1 MINKK
6 ILVIYPETNS
16 TKIAIYKNITLEFL
30 KTKKH
35 GVDELKKFAHLADQ
49 VEFRKKAIEEEL
61 QDNEINTKDIGV
73 IISRGGLVKP
83 VKSGIYEVN
92 EIMKK
97 DLKEGVMGVHATN
110 LGGLI
115 ADEMAKSFPDA
126 KAYLADPVVVD
137 ELDDIARI
145 TGHPLLERKS
155 IFHALNQ
162 KCVTKEYAR
171 SINRKYEDLNLIAA
185 HIGHGGVSVG
195 AHKNGRVI
203 DVNQAFDGNGPFSL
217 TRAGTLPSGGM
228 VDLCFSGKYTKEEIK
243 TMITEKGGIL
253 AYIGTDNINEIEVK
267 IESGDKKA
275 ELVLLAM
282 AYQIGK
288 EIGAMSAVL
297 HNKVDVILLMGSLLN
312 VNIFANQIT
321 SMVEKVAKIMI
332 YPVVN
337 DMDSLAN
344 KGLTILKGEAELLE
358 YK

>member
-35 GVDELKKFAHLADQ
+35 SVDELNRFSHISDQ
-49 VEFRKKAIEEEL
+49 VSFRKKAIEEEL
-61 QDNEINTKDIGV
+61 IDNEIDTDDIKV

-92 EIMKK
+92 EIMKN
-97 DLKEGVMGVHATN
+97 DLREGVMGVHATN

-115 ADEMAKSFPDA
+115 ADEMAKDFSDA

-162 KCVTKEYAR
+162 KCVAREYSR
-171 SINRKYEDLNLIAA
+171 SINRKYEELNIIAA

-195 AHKNGRVI
+195 AHKNGKVI

-217 TRAGTLPSGGM
+217 TRAGTLPSGGL
-228 VDLCFSGKYTKEEIK
+228 VDLCFSNKYSKEEIN
-243 TMITEKGGIL
+243 TMIREKGGIL
-253 AYIGTDNINEIEVK
+253 AYLGTDNISDIEAM
-267 IESGDKKA
+267 IEAGDKKA
-275 ELVLLAM
+275 ELILLAM

-297 HNKVDVILLMGSLLN
+297 NNDVDVVLLMGSLLN

-321 SMVEKVAKIMI
+321 SMIDKVAKIMI

-337 DMDSLAN
+337 DMDSLAY
-344 KGLTILKGEAELLE
+344 KGLTILKGEAEILD

>member
-16 TKIAIYKNITLEFL
+16 TKIAIYKNINLEFL

-35 GVDELKKFAHLADQ
+35 NVEELRKLSHLTDQ
-49 VEFRKKAIEEEL
+49 VALRKKAIEDEL
-61 QDNEINTKDIGV
+61 LDNEIDTNDIKV

-97 DLKEGVMGVHATN
+97 DLREGVMGVHATN

-115 ADEMAKSFPDA
+115 ADEMANGFPDA

-162 KCVTKEYAR
+162 KCVAREYSR
-171 SINRKYEDLNLIAA
+171 SINRKYEDLNIIAA

-217 TRAGTLPSGGM
+217 TRAGTLPSGRL
-228 VDLCFSGKYTKEEIK
+228 VDLCFSGEYSKDEIK

-253 AYIGTDNINEIEVK
+253 AYLGTDNINEIEAR
-267 IESGDKKA
+267 IEAGDKRA
-275 ELVLLAM
+275 EIILHAM

-297 HNKVDVILLMGSLLN
+297 HNNVDVILLMGSLLN
-312 VNIFANQIT
+312 VNSFANKIT
-321 SMVEKVAKIMI
+321 SMVDKVAKILL

-337 DMDSLAN
+337 DMDSLAF
-344 KGLTILKGEAELLE
+344 KGLTILKGEAEILD

>member
-1 MINKK
+1 MLNKK
-6 ILVIYPETNS
+6 ILVIYPETNC
-16 TKIAIYKNITLEFL
+16 TKIAVYKNINLEFL

-35 GVDELKKFAHLADQ
+35 A
-49 VEFRKKAIEEEL
+49 EEEL
-61 QDNEINTKDIGV
+61 KQFKELAEQVEYRQKAIVEELRDNDIDMNQIRI

-92 EIMKK
+92 EAMKK
-97 DLKEGVMGVHATN
+97 DLSTGIMGVHATN

-115 ADEMAKSFPDA
+115 ADAIAKTLPDA

-137 ELDDIARI
+137 ELQDIARI

-162 KCVTKEYAR
+162 KCVAREYAR
-171 SINRKYEDLNLIAA
+171 SINKKYEELNLIAA

-195 AHKNGRVI
+195 AHKEGKVI
-203 DVNQAFDGNGPFSL
+203 DVNQAFDGNGPFSIAR
-217 TRAGTLPSGGM
+217 TGTLPVGGV
-228 VDLCFSGKYTKEEIK
+228 VDLCFSGKYTKEEIRE
-243 TMITEKGGIL
+243 MITEKGGII
-253 AYIGTDNINEIEVK
+253 AYLGTDNINEIESM
-267 IESGDKKA
+267 IEAGDKKA
-275 ELVLLAM
+275 ELILHAM

-297 HNKVDVILLMGSLLN
+297 HNDVDAILLMGSLLN
-312 VNIFANQIT
+312 IKSFANQIT

-337 DMDSLAN
+337 DMDSLAY
-344 KGLTILKGEAELLE
+344 KGVTIIKGEAEILD